1 MSEMMIDNPC
11 NFRNFPNSLKGKA
24 AGTSVFLDFANKTNP
39 LKPHHGGFPQY
50 IPITLW

>member
-11 NFRNFPNSLKGKA
+11 NFRNFPNSLKGNA
-24 AGTSVFLDFANKTNP
+24 AGTSGRDFANKTNL

-50 IPITLW
+50 ILITLW